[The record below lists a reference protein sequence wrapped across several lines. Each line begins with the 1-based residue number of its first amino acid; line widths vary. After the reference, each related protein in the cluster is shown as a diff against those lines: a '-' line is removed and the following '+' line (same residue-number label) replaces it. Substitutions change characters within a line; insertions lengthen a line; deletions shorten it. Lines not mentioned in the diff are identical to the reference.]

1 MSPGSGSRL
10 ARIPRRVGRRR
21 RTRGR
26 WLRPPRRGQTR
37 MTWPPNRGHPPV
49 KEASHVVIGPDNVQ
63 SILIAVA
70 HRSTHFASR
79 FSRNART
86 PSSLSAEP
94 IATGETLASA
104 PAGDDPDV
112 DFRLA

>member
-1 MSPGSGSRL
+1 
-10 ARIPRRVGRRR
+10 
-21 RTRGR
+21 
-26 WLRPPRRGQTR
+26 

-70 HRSTHFASR
+70 HRSTHFAFR

-86 PSSLSAEP
+86 PSSLSAQA
-94 IATGETLASA
+94 IATAKRVCSYRSLLSTG
-104 PAGDDPDV
+104 
-112 DFRLA
+112 RLADSRTDAFARRTGSALWRPLISDIPN